1 MNPIYWGPAGWHFMH
16 TVSMTY
22 PEIPSDQDKE
32 KYRIFY
38 ESIGEVLPCPACRR
52 HYQDNLKKL
61 PIQLDSRADLF
72 KWTID
77 IHNEVNKKNK
87 KKILS
92 YDEAFEAIKKN
103 GMRMAKEKGDEKRGS
118 NVERYVMIVMG
129 AVIMYL
135 LYDKFGKKIKI

>member
-16 TVSMTY
+16 TVAMTY

-32 KYRIFY
+32 KYRVFY

-61 PIQLDSRADLF
+61 PINLDSRADLF

-87 KKILS
+87 KKIYS
-92 YDEAFEAIKKN
+92 YDEAFEAIKEN
-103 GMRMAKEKGDEKRGS
+103 GMKMANEKTDSGKS
-118 NVERYVMIVMG
+118 NIERYIIIVMG
-129 AVIMYL
+129 GILMYL
-135 LYDKFGKKIKI
+135 LYDKFGKKIIKI